1 MYSKAL
7 LAVLALSAGSI
18 SHVAAQLQCGDITDL
33 VQYCKSDCGDS
44 EYKSAECGAYGA
56 DCYCINKNGEVEN
69 TNIEAP
75 IECQGTNVEIT
86 CAKEC
91 GKVQNIEDF
100 SCQDKSVN
108 CVCAADDGIKGIGDD
123 ISEELADYADQQDDA
138 AQHVAEDLQE
148 LPTPIDRPSTA
159 DDSPSVDAM
168 APASLDIPSIVDNS
182 LPLEAMAPA
191 ASTATEASLDENTS
205 SSMQTTV
212 GSFVLAAAFG
222 LVLA

>member
-1 MYSKAL
+1 MYSKTL
-7 LAVLALSAGSI
+7 LAVLALSAGSL

-33 VQYCKSDCGDS
+33 VKYCENDCGDS

-69 TNIEAP
+69 TNIDAP
-75 IECQGTNVEIT
+75 IQCQGTNVEIT

-100 SCQDKSVN
+100 SCDNQDVN
-108 CVCAADDGIKGIGDD
+108 CVCAADDGIKGLGDD
-123 ISEELADYADQQDDA
+123 APEELLEYADQQDDVADYIANELADLPA
-138 AQHVAEDLQE
+138 AAPLDVPFVDTI
-148 LPTPIDRPSTA
+148 PDSSPPS
-159 DDSPSVDAM
+159 DEQVDAP
-168 APASLDIPSIVDNS
+168 AP
-182 LPLEAMAPA
+182 LPEI
-191 ASTATEASLDENTS
+191 SQDTAS
-205 SSMQTTV
+205 SSLQTTV